1 MRILTYT
8 LVITAALLPAGCRRQ
23 QPRPAAAA
31 EAPPVRAAV
40 LTVRP
45 APLETNVAV
54 TGTLVSNV
62 RVDVKAQTVGRVL
75 RFDKQEGDPVAAGE
89 AVIWVNDENYKLA
102 VQQAESAVQVA
113 AAGLERAK
121 VMEAHNRSELERA
134 QNLLRSG
141 GITDRDL
148 KAAQVAEQDAR
159 AQVALAAAQL
169 AQAKA
174 ALEVARK
181 HLRDTVIHSPVA
193 GQIQRRHVNPGA
205 YVEAPTPVFTV
216 VDNRRLELES
226 PVATADL
233 APIRAGQRVA
243 FRVNAYPG
251 QTFEGRVIEV
261 NPAVEADTRSAKVR
275 IAVANPSGKL
285 RAGMFAEGQILTGV
299 TAQAIVVPA
308 AAVYRDD
315 RSAAVAQVFVV
326 ENQRA
331 ARRKVRIGRELDGR
345 LEILEG
351 LRPGDALIAE
361 QSIEIAEG
369 VRVEPLPLAADQA
382 KE

>member
-1 MRILTYT
+1 MRIFTYS
-8 LVITAALLPAGCRRQ
+8 LLMAAAVLPTGCRREQ
-23 QPRPAAAA
+23 ARPAAAA

-62 RVDVKAQTVGRVL
+62 RVDVKAQIIGRVL
-75 RFDKQEGDPVAAGE
+75 RFDKQEGDAVAAGE
-89 AVIWVNDENYKLA
+89 ALVWVDDENYKLA

-113 AAGLERAK
+113 EAGLERVK
-121 VMEAHNRSELERA
+121 VMEAHNRSELGRA

-148 KAAQVAEQDAR
+148 KAAQVADQDAR

-169 AQAKA
+169 AQARA

-205 YVEAPTPVFTV
+205 YVEAPTAVFTV

-226 PVATADL
+226 PVATAEL
-233 APIRAGQRVA
+233 APIRAGQRVT
-243 FRVNAYPG
+243 FRVNAFPG
-251 QTFEGRVIEV
+251 QSFPGSVLEI
-261 NPAVEADTRSAKVR
+261 NPAVEAETRSAKVR
-275 IAVANPSGKL
+275 IRADNPSGKL

-299 TAQAIVVPA
+299 IAQAIVVPA
-308 AAVYRDD
+308 AAVHRDD
-315 RSAAVAQVFVV
+315 RSATTAQVFVV

-331 ARRKVRIGRELDGR
+331 ARRQVRIGRELDGH
-345 LEILEG
+345 LEILDG
-351 LRPGDALIAE
+351 LRSGDALIAE

-369 VRVEPLPLAADQA
+369 VRVELQPLASNQA

>member
-1 MRILTYT
+1 
-8 LVITAALLPAGCRRQ
+8 
-23 QPRPAAAA
+23 
-31 EAPPVRAAV
+31 VRAAV

-89 AVIWVNDENYKLA
+89 AVIWVDDENYKLA

>member
-1 MRILTYT
+1 MRICVYSLLIAAGVLTS
-8 LVITAALLPAGCRRQ
+8 GCRRQ
-23 QPRPAAAA
+23 QARPAAAA
-31 EAPPVRAAV
+31 EPPPVRAAV
-40 LTVRP
+40 LTVRL
-45 APLETNVAV
+45 APLETSVAV

-62 RVDVKAQTVGRVL
+62 RVDVKAQTIGRVL
-75 RFDKQEGDPVAAGE
+75 RFDKQEGDTVAAGE
-89 AVIWVNDENYKLA
+89 ALVWVDDENYRLA

-113 AAGLERAK
+113 EAGLERAK
-121 VMEAHNRSELERA
+121 VMQAHTRSELERA

-148 KAAQVAEQDAR
+148 KAAQLAEQDAR

-169 AQAKA
+169 AQARA
-174 ALEVARK
+174 TLEVARK

-226 PVATADL
+226 PVPTAEL
-233 APIRAGQRVA
+233 APVRTGQRVT

-251 QTFEGRVIEV
+251 QTFAGRVLEI
-261 NPAVEADTRSAKVR
+261 NPAVEAETRSAKVR
-275 IAVANPSGKL
+275 IGVDNPSGKL

-299 TAQAIVVPA
+299 STQAIVVPA

-315 RSAAVAQVFVV
+315 RSAAAAQVFVV

-331 ARRKVRIGRELDGR
+331 VRRKVRIGRELDGR

-351 LRPGDALIAE
+351 LRPGDMLIAE
-361 QSIEIAEG
+361 QSIEVAEG
-369 VRVEPLPLAADQA
+369 VRIEPLAAA
-382 KE
+382 NSKE